1 MPEFIS
7 LKLQPI
13 SPFHLGER
21 GIGLEEISDILH
33 SDTLFGALAWA
44 WEMLHGKDELDAL
57 LQLFINNNPPFIIS
71 SGYPFAENVY
81 FFPTPLSPHYRET
94 NKKLRKTRFVSQ
106 RIFER
111 IINEELIEDSPGLYK
126 GNAYIDASE
135 AHSLESLKSVLWAK
149 KEPPQ
154 VALDRETSSSEI
166 YHVGEVAFSKDC
178 GLYFLVDLRDETFGN
193 KLEAAVR
200 LLGDEGIGGERSS
213 GRGRFTLQ
221 RGSLRIRTPESKTSV
236 TLSLYHPRKDEV
248 AAGLMGR
255 SYYTLTARRGWIFS
269 FATRSL
275 RKKTIRMMEEG
286 SVIPAG
292 DLRGSLVDVTP
303 KEMKAHRV
311 YANGLAFQVPMR
323 VST

>member
-7 LKLQPI
+7 LKLHPI

-44 WEMLHGKDELDAL
+44 WEILHGKDELEAL

-71 SGYPFAENVY
+71 SGYPFAETI
-81 FFPTPLSPHYRET
+81 FFLPTPLLPHYRET
-94 NKKLRKTRFVSQ
+94 GKKLRKTHFVSQ

-111 IINEELIEDSPGLYK
+111 VINDELIEDSTSRSK
-126 GNAYIDASE
+126 GNAFMDVSE
-135 AHSLESLKSVLWAK
+135 DHSLESLESILWAK
-149 KEPPQ
+149 REPPQ
-154 VALDRETSSSEI
+154 VTLDRETSSSEI

-213 GRGRFTLQ
+213 GRGRFTLEI
-221 RGSLRIRTPESKTSV
+221 GSLRIRTQESKTSV

-248 AAGLMGR
+248 AAGLMSR
-255 SYYTLTARRGWIFS
+255 SYYKLTTRRGWIFS

-275 RKKTIRMMEEG
+275 RKKTVRMVEEG
-286 SVIPAG
+286 SVIPSG
-292 DLRGSLVDVTP
+292 DLRGSIVDVTP
-303 KEMKAHRV
+303 EEMKAHRV
-311 YANGLAFQVPMR
+311 YANGFAFQVPIR
-323 VST
+323 VSI